1 MNASGRTFCLGA
13 DDTVYLL
20 PHTRYQAMLRD
31 PAAHPI
37 PRFASQR
44 VRCADVS
51 VELEGRKVVRTLGL
65 NPYILEFD
73 RHGVFVHDAL
83 DRVIFARQALMH
95 RRPAAVEAADRA
107 VASEGRWAPSAALAS
122 LILEAALGRVK
133 SRRL

>member
-1 MNASGRTFCLGA
+1 MSTSTRTFCLGS
-13 DDTVYLL
+13 DDTVFVL
-20 PHTRYQAMLRD
+20 PHTRYHAMLSA

-37 PRFASQR
+37 ERFASQR

-73 RHGVFVHDAL
+73 RNGAFVEDAL
-83 DRVIFARQALMH
+83 LRVVFARQALMH
-95 RRPAAVEAADRA
+95 RRPVAVEAADRA
-107 VASEGRWAPSAALAS
+107 VASGGSWTPSAALAS
-122 LILEAALGRVK
+122 LILEAALGTRK